1 MHKYSRGIPSSPFVP
16 LNGFRIDL
24 SFCTSERKRNREIG
38 SGKPLER
45 PQTGG
50 CGIGRG
56 VVEVEVEGSTKGKAF
71 HYSKG
76 MYRTIHPHQGFSLTF
91 AELLAAGISGGSPR
105 RMYLFAYGSH

>member
-1 MHKYSRGIPSSPFVP
+1 MHKYSRGIPLSPFVP

-24 SFCTSERKRNREIG
+24 SAREMEG

-56 VVEVEVEGSTKGKAF
+56 VDKGE
-71 HYSKG
+71 S
-76 MYRTIHPHQGFSLTF
+76 FSLLNVHVQNHT
-91 AELLAAGISGGSPR
+91 L
-105 RMYLFAYGSH
+105 YTV

>member
-24 SFCTSERKRNREIG
+24 SFCTSESKRNREIG

-56 VVEVEVEGSTKGKAF
+56 VDKGESFSLLNVHVQNHTLYTKAF
-71 HYSKG
+71 LLHL
-76 MYRTIHPHQGFSLTF
+76 QNCW
-91 AELLAAGISGGSPR
+91 LLAFLAAARGGCICLLMAATEAAGDR
-105 RMYLFAYGSH
+105 V